1 MNENQKYY
9 HAPKSTTTTPT
20 LNSKRKYDDFQ
31 ELIDEGLKPELQTLV
46 NSDIPRFDYL
56 FLFETR
62 HPATN
67 RKGTLMLTTD
77 GRFFFAMQKPG
88 AIMHR
93 LATAH
98 ANKTTQIFRRFASKV
113 RLLRGHDAGP
123 ETPIVY
129 CADQFAFMA
138 TTMDSKRCPL
148 WLNLVQATNID
159 FHSNRWATNLL
170 TFATTAGGHHLEF
183 TCSTKLKPAKAQTTL
198 ALITEVNHLWQ
209 EARPDLRSAC
219 KLFTYSVQGQATAE
233 PTEQLAAS
241 EIYQLATKQIAEDVR
256 SLRKYL
262 KVVEAWAMEKIEQA
276 INHYLNGDDCEAS
289 QVRDPGIV
297 Y

>member
-9 HAPKSTTTTPT
+9 HAPKNTTHTPT
-20 LNSKRKYDDFQ
+20 LNSKRKYTDFQ
-31 ELIDEGLKPELQTLV
+31 ELLDEGLKPELQTLEK
-46 NSDIPRFDYL
+46 SDIPRFNYL

-62 HPATN
+62 HPATK

-77 GRFFFAMQKPG
+77 GRFFFATQKPNT
-88 AIMHR
+88 IMHR
-93 LATAH
+93 LATVH

-138 TTMDSKRCPL
+138 TTMDANRCPL

-159 FHSNRWATNLL
+159 FHANRWATNLL

-183 TCSTKLKPAKAQTTL
+183 TTSTKLKPAKVQTTL

-209 EARPDLRSAC
+209 EARPDLRATE
-219 KLFTYSVQGQATAE
+219 LFTYSVQGQTPTE
-233 PTEQLAAS
+233 HTEQLSGS
-241 EIYQLATKQIAEDVR
+241 EIYELATNQIAEDVC

-262 KVVEAWAMEKIEQA
+262 TVVEAWAKDKIERA
-276 INHYLNGDDCEAS
+276 INHYVNGDDCEAT
-289 QVRDPGIV
+289 QVLDPGIV